1 MITIEK
7 LKSVDKN
14 NMEDMSKTLQSED
27 LHLLI
32 DLLCEKDDKI
42 RYPAFLLL
50 QCRSMNQDDVYLYW
64 DIFREKLKSENSF
77 QRSIGLMLIAE
88 NAKWDTEEKTEAVMG
103 EYLACIYDDKPITV
117 RQCIQGLKK
126 IVPCKRHLNNT
137 IADKLLALDI
147 MSIKETM
154 RKSVLSDIL
163 EVLIEIRK
171 YTESPDIEQYIITAL
186 TGEILDKKTK
196 KAVEEKL

>member
-1 MITIEK
+1 
-7 LKSVDKN
+7 
-14 NMEDMSKTLQSED
+14 
-27 LHLLI
+27 
-32 DLLCEKDDKI
+32 
-42 RYPAFLLL
+42 
-50 QCRSMNQDDVYLYW
+50 
-64 DIFREKLKSENSF
+64 
-77 QRSIGLMLIAE
+77 
-88 NAKWDTEEKTEAVMG
+88 MG

>member
-88 NAKWDTEEKTEAVMG
+88 NAKWDTEEKQRRLWEN
-103 EYLACIYDDKPITV
+103 I
-117 RQCIQGLKK
+117 
-126 IVPCKRHLNNT
+126 
-137 IADKLLALDI
+137 
-147 MSIKETM
+147 
-154 RKSVLSDIL
+154 
-163 EVLIEIRK
+163 
-171 YTESPDIEQYIITAL
+171 
-186 TGEILDKKTK
+186 
-196 KAVEEKL
+196 